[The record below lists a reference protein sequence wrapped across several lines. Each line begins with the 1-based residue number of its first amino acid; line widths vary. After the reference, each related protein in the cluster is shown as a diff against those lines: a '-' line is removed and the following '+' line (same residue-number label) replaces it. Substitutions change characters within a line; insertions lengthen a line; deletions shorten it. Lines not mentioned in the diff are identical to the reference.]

1 VFDYQRVVV
10 FHLEVS
16 WFSQTQNYFFM
27 WAWFWTFIVPKPNG
41 CSPTQSMDQ
50 FTPQTPTT
58 SDYREIFPD
67 LYTTKIIKLQLG
79 TGGKSAPDTW
89 NKWKI
94 WDVIMVNMWVLTNNH
109 RNKLGIVT
117 KLIW

>member
-1 VFDYQRVVV
+1 MDV
-10 FHLEVS
+10 HLLK
-16 WFSQTQNYFFM
+16 
-27 WAWFWTFIVPKPNG
+27 AWISSLHKK
-41 CSPTQSMDQ
+41 
-50 FTPQTPTT
+50 PTT